1 MKIRVKLVRSPIG
14 QKETHRK
21 TIRALGL
28 RKLNQVV
35 VHEDSPSLRGMLYK
49 VRHMLEV
56 QPVEE
61 ESHASR

>member
-21 TIRALGL
+21 TVRALGL

-49 VRHMLEV
+49 VRHMVEV
-56 QPVEE
+56 QPAKEE
-61 ESHASR
+61 LHETR